1 MNLALVLCLIATVV
15 PVFFRKI
22 GTTPTWL
29 SLQALAL
36 GWITLGQHHELDIHA
51 LVAGLEVLVL
61 RAWLVPT
68 VLRNTLRDH
77 PHADHDVMPSNL
89 FAWGV
94 AIALIIL
101 ALKFGANARTDTRA
115 LTLGVVAATAMMA
128 FLVLSTNDA
137 PAAQLIALL
146 FMENALALFESLMP
160 EHWPLPVHAAIT
172 GVYVLT
178 VGIGSWLVRT
188 QTITPDLPSTPLE
201 NG

>member
-1 MNLALVLCLIATVV
+1 
-15 PVFFRKI
+15 
-22 GTTPTWL
+22 
-29 SLQALAL
+29 
-36 GWITLGQHHELDIHA
+36 
-51 LVAGLEVLVL
+51 
-61 RAWLVPT
+61 
-68 VLRNTLRDH
+68 
-77 PHADHDVMPSNL
+77 
-89 FAWGV
+89 
-94 AIALIIL
+94 
-101 ALKFGANARTDTRA
+101 
-115 LTLGVVAATAMMA
+115 MMA